1 MKLNSSQQLRV
12 DVISQYLNGQLF
24 AEDAC
29 ASLRIK
35 ERQFRRIVKSFRENG
50 IHSVLH
56 GNKNKSPINK
66 IPDTQMSL
74 ILRLFKTRYDGLN
87 LSHFIEKL
95 HDFHFEEFSK
105 IPSYCAIRN
114 YFLKQGV
121 LTSST
126 RKKSKVHRMR
136 KRYEKEGIMV
146 QIDGSHHHWIKR
158 HPPFC
163 LTVGIDDATGKILGA
178 KFTTGETTFASMDVV
193 EEIINNYGIFQMLYS
208 DKAGIYG
215 GGKRDGY
222 SNMNRA
228 MRDLGIIPVQANS
241 PQAKGRVERV
251 FRTLQSRLVSEMG
264 LQGIRNLQDA
274 NDYLKTFVKEFNY
287 KFSKLAADQ
296 ENAYLNKADMPDLN
310 EIFTIRDDRV
320 VGAGQVVSYEGAKY
334 IVDNELMD
342 SLFKRHI
349 EIRKYRNGDM
359 KMFLYTGEELSFKLL
374 ESEKMAA

>member
-1 MKLNSSQQLRV
+1 MKLNSSQQLRI
-12 DVISQYLNGQLF
+12 DVISQYLNGQIF
-24 AEDAC
+24 VEDAC

-35 ERQFRRIVKSFRENG
+35 ERQFRRIVKSFRETG

-87 LSHFIEKL
+87 LLHFIEKL
-95 HDFHFEEFSK
+95 HTFHFDEFSK

-158 HPPFC
+158 HEQFC

-178 KFTTGETTFASMDVV
+178 KFTPTETTFASMDVV
-193 EEIINNYGIFQMLYS
+193 EEIINNYGLFQMLYS

-251 FRTLQSRLVSEMG
+251 FRTLQSRLVSELG
-264 LQGIRNLQDA
+264 LQGIRNIQDA
-274 NDYLKTFVKEFNY
+274 NEYLKIFVKEFNF
-287 KFSKLAADQ
+287 KFSIFAADH
-296 ENAYLNKADMPDLN
+296 ENAYLKRADMPDLN
-310 EIFTIRDDRV
+310 EIFTMREDRV
-320 VGAGQVVSYEGAKY
+320 VGSGHVVSYEGVKY
-334 IVDNELMD
+334 LVDSEVMD

-349 EIRKYRNGDM
+349 EIRRYRNGDLR
-359 KMFLYTGEELSFKLL
+359 MFLYSGEELSFKLL